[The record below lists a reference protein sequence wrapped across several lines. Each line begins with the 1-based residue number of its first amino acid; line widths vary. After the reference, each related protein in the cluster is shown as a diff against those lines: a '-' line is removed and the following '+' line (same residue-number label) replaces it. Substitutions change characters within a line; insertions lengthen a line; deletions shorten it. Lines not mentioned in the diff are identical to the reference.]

1 MDAQTSA
8 SNEGLPNRSAI
19 EVPPR
24 RRRHRWV
31 WVVVLLAFGLL
42 FYWVWHHQ
50 QKGQAAGP
58 GAPGGPG
65 GGGGGGRRGMMG
77 GSVPVTTATA
87 HSGSVGVY
95 VDAIGTVTPLHTV
108 SINAQ
113 VTGTITAVNY
123 REGQIVRQ
131 GDPLVDIDS
140 RPFQAQLRQVE
151 GVLERDQNVLAQTK
165 MDLERYRLAWAK
177 NAISKQILDDQE
189 KAVAQDEGTVKN
201 DEGNVEYQ
209 KVQLSYCHIVSPL
222 NGKVGLRL
230 VDPGNLVIANSTAT
244 LVVVTQEQP
253 TTVVFTIAQDNLPQ
267 VLQQTRSNKGLRVDA
282 FDRAQLGHLATGKLT
297 SIDNQ
302 IDTTTG
308 TVKLRAEFDNKDH
321 SLFPNQF
328 VNTRLLV
335 KTLEN
340 QVLIPSSAIQ
350 HNGSQDFVYL
360 IQKDQKGEKAVQQQ
374 VKSGISDHGETAVQ
388 GIKAGDEVADS
399 SFEKLQSGS
408 PITRSKV
415 KLPSASD
422 SSVSTA
428 P

>member
-1 MDAQTSA
+1 MDAQSSA
-8 SNEGLPNRSAI
+8 SNEGLPNRSTI
-19 EVPPR
+19 ETPSR
-24 RRRHRWV
+24 RRRHRWI
-31 WVVVLLAFGLL
+31 WAVVLLAFGLL
-42 FYWVWHHQ
+42 FYWVWTHQ
-50 QKGQAAGP
+50 QKGQAAG
-58 GAPGGPG
+58 PGGPG

-140 RPFQAQLRQVE
+140 RPFQAQLQQAE
-151 GVLERDQNVLAQTK
+151 GVLERDQNVLAQAK
-165 MDLERYRLAWAK
+165 MDLERYKLAWAK

-209 KVQLSYCHIVSPL
+209 KVQLSYCHIVSPI

-230 VDPGNLVIANSTAT
+230 VDPGNLVTANSTTT

-267 VLQQTRSNKGLRVDA
+267 VLQQTRSSKGLRVDA

-308 TVKLRAEFDNKDH
+308 TVKLRAEFDNKDYA
-321 SLFPNQF
+321 LFPNQF
-328 VNTRLLV
+328 VNARLLV

-340 QVLIPSSAIQ
+340 QILVP
-350 HNGSQDFVYL
+350 
-360 IQKDQKGEKAVQQQ
+360 
-374 VKSGISDHGETAVQ
+374 
-388 GIKAGDEVADS
+388 
-399 SFEKLQSGS
+399 
-408 PITRSKV
+408 
-415 KLPSASD
+415 
-422 SSVSTA
+422 
-428 P
+428 